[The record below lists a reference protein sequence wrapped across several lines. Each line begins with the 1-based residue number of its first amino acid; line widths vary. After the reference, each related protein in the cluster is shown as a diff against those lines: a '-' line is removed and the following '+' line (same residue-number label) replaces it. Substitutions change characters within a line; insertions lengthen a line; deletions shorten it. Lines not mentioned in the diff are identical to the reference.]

1 MYKVTIDIS
10 DWGSEESVTI
20 ESADFDKV
28 RIIQEFIEFQQ
39 ENNWE
44 ADYELIADF
53 EEDSEEESSESE

>member
-39 ENNWE
+39 ENGWD
-44 ADYELIADF
+44 ADYVMVADF
-53 EEDSEEESSESE
+53 EEEAEEESVEE